1 MDLQYNI
8 YIKGIFIGVISIISY
23 YHVPTFYKFL
33 KTKSISFVP
42 EKKQEKKEKQIQYY
56 TDYYSDSDD
65 EYFKDGYSFG
75 LPEIPSDDENFD
87 DEYPIGLPIE
97 HLYYRD
103 DVKKYY

>member
-23 YHVPTFYKFL
+23 YHVPTFYNFF
-33 KTKSISFVP
+33 KTKSISFVQ

-75 LPEIPSDDENFD
+75 LPEMPSDDENF

-103 DVKKYY
+103 DEVKIY